1 MGEVIVDQVLLN
13 PGPVLIEGA
22 GAAWG
27 GLWGDV
33 TLLAVAMEVAL
44 DAAFA
49 HVERL
54 SGLLEGHSFVEDGIH
69 DAFAEVG
76 GVGHAS
82 ACNNVTHYAPAI
94 TVVC

>member
-33 TLLAVAMEVAL
+33 TLLAVAME
-44 DAAFA
+44 
-49 HVERL
+49 
-54 SGLLEGHSFVEDGIH
+54 GLCPICSVNSE
-69 DAFAEVG
+69 A
-76 GVGHAS
+76 
-82 ACNNVTHYAPAI
+82 T
-94 TVVC
+94 

>member
-1 MGEVIVDQVLLN
+1 MGEVVADEALLN
-13 PGPVLIEGA
+13 PCLVLMEGA

-54 SGLLEGHSFVEDGIH
+54 SGLLEGHSEPYWVSWRLCS
-69 DAFAEVG
+69 
-76 GVGHAS
+76 HAAS
-82 ACNNVTHYAPAI
+82 LGMACA
-94 TVVC
+94 